1 MAAPSP
7 LFFDVTR
14 TARTAF
20 MVTAAALG
28 PSLQNLITLYGLTRA
43 EAEVALLLTEGLRAP
58 QIGAHRETST
68 ATVNTQLKQI
78 YAKTGVDGQVALILK
93 LRGR

>member
-1 MAAPSP
+1 
-7 LFFDVTR
+7 
-14 TARTAF
+14 